1 MFIQNLQYKLHK
13 LNTAQIITLSFAGGN
28 FCRLINFVAAIV
40 YSTGT
45 DHIIFR
51 CYVYSNYM
59 RMCYR
64 LGNCSY
70 SYPLEPDRQA
80 GDLAADTDWRSW
92 FDCAGKCDF
101 HLFK

>member
-13 LNTAQIITLSFAGGN
+13 LNTAQIITLSFAGVIFVGG
-28 FCRLINFVAAIV
+28 LILWLPV

-45 DHIIFR
+45 NHIIFR
-51 CYVYSNYM
+51 CHVYSNYM

-64 LGNCSY
+64 FGNCSH
-70 SYPLEPDRQA
+70 SYPLELNRQA
-80 GDLAADTDWRSW
+80 GNLAADTDGRNW